1 MWCKNHQHAHQS
13 TSSSQWLSRG
23 GCTNK
28 ELPHHHQGTH
38 HALKKKAWFDE
49 VNMLN
54 WVKNVLAPDVAKFST
69 GIIPQFV

>member
-1 MWCKNHQHAHQS
+1 MLIN
-13 TSSSQWLSRG
+13 
-23 GCTNK
+23 
-28 ELPHHHQGTH
+28 PHHQANGCQGAGAPKKNFHIIIKVHTM
-38 HALKKKAWFDE
+38 LCKKKAWFDE